1 MKKVIIFQEMELTCL
16 RLKNLY
22 FVKCIF
28 LIFSQKSFCYISRNG
43 TFLKNF
49 FYFRRQLS
57 KLKKKKISEKISYI
71 SGNGTFWTQ
80 NLNKTFLYLL
90 EITCLMV
97 LDCRNNVQVQSPVT
111 LMPHGEK
118 IEATGPL
125 R

>member
-1 MKKVIIFQEMELTCL
+1 MELFKKT
-16 RLKNLY
+16 
-22 FVKCIF
+22 
-28 LIFSQKSFCYISRNG
+28 SFISG
-43 TFLKNF
+43 GNF
-49 FYFRRQLS
+49 PS
-57 KLKKKKISEKISYI
+57 GKKKKISEKIPYI

-80 NLNKTFLYLL
+80 NLNKFFLYLL
-90 EITCLMV
+90 EITCLMG

>member
-1 MKKVIIFQEMELTCL
+1 MHLSYIFSKELLLYFGKWNFFKKLLLFQEA
-16 RLKNLY
+16 
-22 FVKCIF
+22 
-28 LIFSQKSFCYISRNG
+28 
-43 TFLKNF
+43 TF
-49 FYFRRQLS
+49 QAE
-57 KLKKKKISEKISYI
+57 KKKISEKISYI

-111 LMPHGEK
+111 LMPHGEI

>member
-1 MKKVIIFQEMELTCL
+1 MHLSYIFSKELLLYFEKWNFFKKLLLFQEA
-16 RLKNLY
+16 
-22 FVKCIF
+22 
-28 LIFSQKSFCYISRNG
+28 
-43 TFLKNF
+43 TF
-49 FYFRRQLS
+49 QAE
-57 KLKKKKISEKISYI
+57 KKKKISEKISYI

-111 LMPHGEK
+111 LMPHGEI